1 MAMLKKWLLTS
12 LMAVTLVFVSFANTV
27 HITFAEG
34 NTAKLAIIGES
45 QKGIMLCPKEEQIKD
60 GETALSLLQKV
71 MGDKVESETMSFGT
85 YVKGIDG
92 LMAGATSA
100 WLYDVNDQSAE
111 VGADSYKLK
120 SGDVVVFRF
129 VSDWSNIS
137 QETLKE
143 TLDKF
148 GTCKTEEPD
157 GGKPEEPKSEGQD
170 DKTPDGKN
178 QGDQDGK
185 TPDGKN
191 QGDQDGK
198 TPDGKNQ
205 GDQDGKTPD
214 GKNQGDQDGKTPDG
228 KNQGDQDGKTPD
240 GKNQG
245 DQDGKTPDGK
255 NQGDQ
260 DGKTLDG
267 ENQGDQDS
275 KKPEQPKQENVQ
287 IPAKQLEE
295 AISKTSEKM
304 LQDGIESDWVA
315 VALSRSGKNVPIE
328 AKLNYV
334 KSVTEKV
341 EKRINRFS
349 ATDLARTI
357 IMMNAM
363 SADPKNVGGHNL
375 VQKLYESDKV
385 NSVTGYAF
393 ALLAFDTKKYEIP
406 VESKWNRVALVEA
419 LLNNQHTDGGWTYNS
434 SGSKDSASS
443 VDVTGMVLSALA
455 PYQERSD
462 VKPAI
467 QKAVAYLY
475 NEQLKNGGFSADG
488 QENSNSTAQAIIG
501 LSLVKD
507 VDQNRLHKAMQN
519 LLSYQLSNG
528 EFKWL
533 PSDQNGNGMA
543 TEQALLALLQFKEM
557 GKSIYDWSNVDAGN
571 VIKPK
576 PIEEPEKVVEPENNV
591 VEKEVT
597 EEPKEQKQV
606 QQETKDENLK
616 VVVDNEPVKNKKI
629 GNGNSLPKTGASSHG
644 AATEV
649 GMGVLCIASAY
660 VLWRRKAA

>member
-12 LMAVTLVFVSFANTV
+12 LMAVILVFVSFANTV

-34 NTAKLAIIGES
+34 NTAKLAIVGES
-45 QKGIMLCPKEEQIKD
+45 QNGIMLCPKEEQIKD

-71 MGDKVESETMSFGT
+71 MGDKVEAETMSFGT

-92 LMAGATSA
+92 LMAGATSG
-100 WLYDVNDQSAE
+100 WLYDVNDKSAE

-129 VSDWSNIS
+129 VSDWSNMS
-137 QETLKE
+137 QETLQQ

-148 GTCKTEEPD
+148 GTCKTVEEPKTD
-157 GGKPEEPKSEGQD
+157 DPKQEKPEEPKTD
-170 DKTPDGKN
+170 DPKQEKPEEPKTDDPKQEKPEEPKTDDPKQENPDGT
-178 QGDQDGK
+178 K
-185 TPDGKN
+185 T
-191 QGDQDGK
+191 
-198 TPDGKNQ
+198 
-205 GDQDGKTPD
+205 
-214 GKNQGDQDGKTPDG
+214 
-228 KNQGDQDGKTPD
+228 
-240 GKNQG
+240 
-245 DQDGKTPDGK
+245 
-255 NQGDQ
+255 
-260 DGKTLDG
+260 
-267 ENQGDQDS
+267 
-275 KKPEQPKQENVQ
+275 PEQPKQENIQ
-287 IPAKQLEE
+287 IPAAQVKE

-315 VALSRSGKNVPIE
+315 LGLSRSGKNVPIE
-328 AKLNYV
+328 AQLNYV
-334 KSVTEKV
+334 KAVTEKV

-363 SADPKNVGGHNL
+363 SADPKKVGGHNL

-385 NSVTGYAF
+385 NSVTGYTF
-393 ALLAFDTKKYEIP
+393 ALLAFDTNKYEIP
-406 VESKWNRVALVEA
+406 VEAKWNRVALVDA
-419 LLNNQHTDGGWTYNS
+419 ILNTQHTDGGWTYTS

-455 PYQERSD
+455 PYQDRSD
-462 VKPAI
+462 VKPAV

-507 VDQNRLHKAMQN
+507 VDQNRLHKAVQS
-519 LLSYQLSNG
+519 LLSYQLPNG

-543 TEQALLALLQFKEM
+543 TEQALLALVQFKEI
-557 GKSIYDWSNVDAGN
+557 GKSIYDWSNVGDDE

-576 PIEEPEKVVEPENNV
+576 PIEEPENKVI
-591 VEKEVT
+591 EKEIT
-597 EEPKEQKQV
+597 EEPKEQKQI
-606 QQETKDENLK
+606 QQETKDEDVK
-616 VVVDNEPVKNKKI
+616 VVVDNKPVKNE
-629 GNGNSLPKTGASSHG
+629 NMLPKTGASSHST
-644 AATEV
+644 ATEV

>member
-170 DKTPDGKN
+170 D
-178 QGDQDGK
+178 
-185 TPDGKN
+185 
-191 QGDQDGK
+191 
-198 TPDGKNQ
+198 
-205 GDQDGKTPD
+205 
-214 GKNQGDQDGKTPDG
+214 KTPDG

-616 VVVDNEPVKNKKI
+616 VVVDNEPVKNKK
-629 GNGNSLPKTGASSHG
+629 SETVTVYQKQEHLLMVQQQK
-644 AATEV
+644 
-649 GMGVLCIASAY
+649 
-660 VLWRRKAA
+660 

>member
-27 HITFAEG
+27 HITFAEE

-100 WLYDVNDQSAE
+100 WLYDVNDKSAE

-148 GTCKTEEPD
+148 GTCKTEEPN
-157 GGKPEEPKSEGQD
+157 GGKTEEPKSKGQD
-170 DKTPDGKN
+170 GKTPDEKN

-185 TPDGKN
+185 TPDE
-191 QGDQDGK
+191 
-198 TPDGKNQ
+198 
-205 GDQDGKTPD
+205 
-214 GKNQGDQDGKTPDG
+214 
-228 KNQGDQDGKTPD
+228 
-240 GKNQG
+240 
-245 DQDGKTPDGK
+245 K

-267 ENQGDQDS
+267 KNQGDQDDKTLDGKNQGDQDDKTLDGKNQGDQDDKTLDGKNQGDQDG
-275 KKPEQPKQENVQ
+275 KKPEQPQQENIQV
-287 IPAKQLEE
+287 PSAQLNE
-295 AISKTSEKM
+295 AISKTSDKM
-304 LQDGIESDWVA
+304 IQDGIESDWVA

-475 NEQLKNGGFSADG
+475 NEQLQNGGFSADG

-557 GKSIYDWSNVDAGN
+557 GKSIYDWSNVDAGD

-629 GNGNSLPKTGASSHG
+629 GNGNSLPKTGASSHSP
-644 AATEV
+644 ATEV

>member
-1 MAMLKKWLLTS
+1 MAILKKWLLTS

-71 MGDKVESETMSFGT
+71 MGDKVEAETMSFGT

-92 LMAGATSA
+92 LMAGATSG
-100 WLYDVNDQSAE
+100 WLYDVNDKSAE

-129 VSDWSNIS
+129 VSDWNNMS
-137 QETLKE
+137 QETLQQ

-148 GTCKTEEPD
+148 GTCKTVEEPKTD
-157 GGKPEEPKSEGQD
+157 DPKQEKPEEPKTD
-170 DKTPDGKN
+170 DPKQEKPEEPKTDDPK
-178 QGDQDGK
+178 QEKPEEPK
-185 TPDGKN
+185 TDDPK
-191 QGDQDGK
+191 QEKPEEPK
-198 TPDGKNQ
+198 TDDPKQ
-205 GDQDGKTPD
+205 
-214 GKNQGDQDGKTPDG
+214 
-228 KNQGDQDGKTPD
+228 
-240 GKNQG
+240 
-245 DQDGKTPDGK
+245 
-255 NQGDQ
+255 
-260 DGKTLDG
+260 
-267 ENQGDQDS
+267 E
-275 KKPEQPKQENVQ
+275 KPEQPKQENIQ
-287 IPAKQLEE
+287 IPAAQVND

-304 LQDGIESDWVA
+304 LQGGIESDWVA
-315 VALSRSGKNVPIE
+315 LGLSRSGKNIPIE

-334 KSVTEKV
+334 KAVTEKV
-341 EKRINRFS
+341 EKRVNRFS

-363 SADPKNVGGHNL
+363 NADPKMVGEHNL

-385 NSVTGYAF
+385 NSVTGYTF

-406 VESKWNRVALVEA
+406 VDSKWNRVALVDA
-419 LLNNQHTDGGWTYNS
+419 LLNAQHTDGGWTYDS
-434 SGSKDSASS
+434 ASSKDSASS

-455 PYQERSD
+455 PYQDRAD
-462 VKPAI
+462 VKPAV

-475 NEQLKNGGFSADG
+475 NEQLENGGFSADG
-488 QENSNSTAQAIIG
+488 QENSNSAAQAIIG

-507 VDQNRLHKAMQN
+507 VDQNRLHKAVQN
-519 LLSYQLSNG
+519 LLSYQLPNG

-533 PSDQNGNGMA
+533 PGDQTGSGMA
-543 TEQALLALLQFKEM
+543 TEQALLALLQFRDL
-557 GKSIYDWSNVDAGN
+557 GKSIYDWSTESVTEINPKPNVDSEN
-571 VIKPK
+571 V
-576 PIEEPEKVVEPENNV
+576 V

-597 EEPKEQKQV
+597 EQPEEQKQV
-606 QQETKDENLK
+606 QQETKDDTLK
-616 VVVDNEPVKNKKI
+616 VVVDNEPVKNKKS
-629 GNGNSLPKTGASSHG
+629 GNGSTLPKTGASSHS

>member
-92 LMAGATSA
+92 LMAGATSG
-100 WLYDVNDQSAE
+100 WTYDVNDTSAQ
-111 VGADSYKLK
+111 VGADSYKLE

-129 VSDWSNIS
+129 VSDWSNMS

-148 GTCKTEEPD
+148 GTCKTEEP
-157 GGKPEEPKSEGQD
+157 KPEG
-170 DKTPDGKN
+170 
-178 QGDQDGK
+178 QDGK

-260 DGKTLDG
+260 DGEKPDG
-267 ENQGDQDS
+267 KNQGDQDGKTPDG
-275 KKPEQPKQENVQ
+275 KKPEQPQQENIQV
-287 IPAKQLEE
+287 PSAQLNE
-295 AISKTSEKM
+295 AISKTSDKM

-475 NEQLKNGGFSADG
+475 NEQLQNGGFSADG

-557 GKSIYDWSNVDAGN
+557 GKSIYDWSNVDAGD

-597 EEPKEQKQV
+597 EEPKEQNQV

-629 GNGNSLPKTGASSHG
+629 GNGNSLPKTGASSHS

>member
-27 HITFAEG
+27 HITFAEE

-100 WLYDVNDQSAE
+100 WLYDVNDKSAE

-129 VSDWSNIS
+129 VSDWSNMS

-148 GTCKTEEPD
+148 GTCKTEEPKPE
-157 GGKPEEPKSEGQD
+157 GENGKPTVEPKPE
-170 DKTPDGKN
+170 
-178 QGDQDGK
+178 
-185 TPDGKN
+185 
-191 QGDQDGK
+191 
-198 TPDGKNQ
+198 
-205 GDQDGKTPD
+205 
-214 GKNQGDQDGKTPDG
+214 
-228 KNQGDQDGKTPD
+228 
-240 GKNQG
+240 
-245 DQDGKTPDGK
+245 
-255 NQGDQ
+255 
-260 DGKTLDG
+260 G
-267 ENQGDQDS
+267 ENGKPTVEPKPEGENGKPTVEPKPEGENGKPTVEPKPEGENG
-275 KKPEQPKQENVQ
+275 KKTEQPKQENIQV
-287 IPAKQLEE
+287 PSAQLNE
-295 AISKTSEKM
+295 AISKTSDKM

-475 NEQLKNGGFSADG
+475 NEQLQNGGFSADG

-557 GKSIYDWSNVDAGN
+557 GKSIYDWSNVDAGD

-597 EEPKEQKQV
+597 EEPKEQNQV

-629 GNGNSLPKTGASSHG
+629 GNGNSLPKTGASSHS

>member
-100 WLYDVNDQSAE
+100 WLYDVNDKSAE

-129 VSDWSNIS
+129 VSDWSNMS

-148 GTCKTEEPD
+148 GTCKTEEPN
-157 GGKPEEPKSEGQD
+157 GGKTEEPKPEG
-170 DKTPDGKN
+170 
-178 QGDQDGK
+178 QDGK

-205 GDQDGKTPD
+205 GNQDGEKPDGKNQGDQDGEKPD
-214 GKNQGDQDGKTPDG
+214 GKNQGDQDGKTPDE

-240 GKNQG
+240 GK
-245 DQDGKTPDGK
+245 
-255 NQGDQ
+255 
-260 DGKTLDG
+260 
-267 ENQGDQDS
+267 
-275 KKPEQPKQENVQ
+275 KPEQPQQENIQV
-287 IPAKQLEE
+287 PSGQLNE
-295 AISKTSEKM
+295 AISKTSDKM

-375 VQKLYESDKV
+375 VRKLYESDKV

-475 NEQLKNGGFSADG
+475 NEQLQNGGFSADG

-507 VDQNRLHKAMQN
+507 VDQNRLYKAMQN

-557 GKSIYDWSNVDAGN
+557 GKSIYDWSNVDAGD

-597 EEPKEQKQV
+597 EEPKEQNQV

-616 VVVDNEPVKNKKI
+616 VVVDNEPAKNKKI
-629 GNGNSLPKTGASSHG
+629 GNGNSLPKTGASSHS

>member
-100 WLYDVNDQSAE
+100 WLYDVNDKSAE

-148 GTCKTEEPD
+148 GTCKTEEP
-157 GGKPEEPKSEGQD
+157 KPEGQD
-170 DKTPDGKN
+170 GKTTDGKNQGDQDSKTPDGKNQGDQDGEKPDGKN

-185 TPDGKN
+185 TPDEKN

-198 TPDGKNQ
+198 TPDGK
-205 GDQDGKTPD
+205 
-214 GKNQGDQDGKTPDG
+214 
-228 KNQGDQDGKTPD
+228 
-240 GKNQG
+240 
-245 DQDGKTPDGK
+245 
-255 NQGDQ
+255 
-260 DGKTLDG
+260 
-267 ENQGDQDS
+267 
-275 KKPEQPKQENVQ
+275 KPEQPQQENIQV
-287 IPAKQLEE
+287 PSAQLNE
-295 AISKTSEKM
+295 AISKTSDKM

-475 NEQLKNGGFSADG
+475 NEQLQNGGFSADG

-557 GKSIYDWSNVDAGN
+557 GKSIYDWSNVDAGD

-597 EEPKEQKQV
+597 EEPKEQNQV

-629 GNGNSLPKTGASSHG
+629 GNGNSLPKTGASSHS

>member
-1 MAMLKKWLLTS
+1 MNSSKGGNFWMAIFKKWLLTS

-45 QKGIMLCPKEEQIKD
+45 PKGIMLCPKEEQIKD

-71 MGDKVESETMSFGT
+71 MGDKVEAETMSFGT

-92 LMAGATSA
+92 LMAGATSG
-100 WLYDVNDQSAE
+100 WLYDVNDKSAE

-129 VSDWSNIS
+129 VSDWSNMS
-137 QETLKE
+137 QETLQQ

-148 GTCKTEEPD
+148 GTCKTV
-157 GGKPEEPKSEGQD
+157 EEPKTD
-170 DKTPDGKN
+170 DPK
-178 QGDQDGK
+178 Q
-185 TPDGKN
+185 
-191 QGDQDGK
+191 
-198 TPDGKNQ
+198 
-205 GDQDGKTPD
+205 
-214 GKNQGDQDGKTPDG
+214 
-228 KNQGDQDGKTPD
+228 
-240 GKNQG
+240 
-245 DQDGKTPDGK
+245 
-255 NQGDQ
+255 
-260 DGKTLDG
+260 
-267 ENQGDQDS
+267 E
-275 KKPEQPKQENVQ
+275 KPEPPKQENIQV
-287 IPAKQLEE
+287 PAAQVNE

-315 VALSRSGKNVPIE
+315 LGLSRSGKNVPIE

-334 KSVTEKV
+334 KAVTEKV

-363 SADPKNVGGHNL
+363 NADPKMVGEHNL

-385 NSVTGYAF
+385 NSVTGYTF
-393 ALLAFDTKKYEIP
+393 ALLAFDTKKYEVP
-406 VESKWNRVALVEA
+406 VNSKWNRVALVEA
-419 LLNNQHTDGGWTYNS
+419 LINAQQTDGGWTYDS
-434 SGSKDSASS
+434 ASSKDSASS

-455 PYQERSD
+455 PYQDRAD
-462 VKPAI
+462 VKPAV

-475 NEQLKNGGFSADG
+475 NEQLENGGFSADG
-488 QENSNSTAQAIIG
+488 QENSNSAAQAIIG

-507 VDQNRLHKAMQN
+507 VDQNRLHKAVQN
-519 LLSYQLSNG
+519 LLSYQLPNG

-533 PSDQNGNGMA
+533 PGDQNGSGMA
-543 TEQALLALLQFKEM
+543 TEQALLALIQFKEL
-557 GKSIYDWSNVDAGN
+557 GKSIYDWSNVVIDE

-576 PIEEPEKVVEPENNV
+576 PIEQPEKIVEPENNV
-591 VEKEVT
+591 VDKEVT
-597 EEPKEQKQV
+597 EEPEEQKQV
-606 QQETKDENLK
+606 QQETKDDNLK
-616 VVVDNEPVKNKKI
+616 VVVDNEPVKNKKS
-629 GNGNSLPKTGASSHG
+629 GNGSMLPKTGASSHS

>member
-27 HITFAEG
+27 HITFAEE

-100 WLYDVNDQSAE
+100 WLYDVNDKSAE

-148 GTCKTEEPD
+148 GTCKTEEPN
-157 GGKPEEPKSEGQD
+157 GGKTEEPKSKG
-170 DKTPDGKN
+170 
-178 QGDQDGK
+178 QDGK
-185 TPDGKN
+185 TPDE
-191 QGDQDGK
+191 
-198 TPDGKNQ
+198 
-205 GDQDGKTPD
+205 
-214 GKNQGDQDGKTPDG
+214 
-228 KNQGDQDGKTPD
+228 
-240 GKNQG
+240 
-245 DQDGKTPDGK
+245 K

-260 DGKTLDG
+260 DGKTLD
-267 ENQGDQDS
+267 EKNQGDQDDKTLDGKNQGDQDG
-275 KKPEQPKQENVQ
+275 KKPEQPQQENIQV
-287 IPAKQLEE
+287 PSAQLNE
-295 AISKTSEKM
+295 AISKTSDKM

-475 NEQLKNGGFSADG
+475 NEQLQNGGFSADG

-557 GKSIYDWSNVDAGN
+557 GKSIYDWSNVDAGD

-629 GNGNSLPKTGASSHG
+629 GNGNSLPKTGASSHSP
-644 AATEV
+644 ATEV

>member
-27 HITFAEG
+27 HITFAEE

-100 WLYDVNDQSAE
+100 WLYDVNDKSAE

-148 GTCKTEEPD
+148 GTCKTEEPN
-157 GGKPEEPKSEGQD
+157 GGKPEEPKTD
-170 DKTPDGKN
+170 DPKQEKPEEPKTDDPKQEKPEEPKTNDPKQEKPEEPKTDGSKQEKPDGT
-178 QGDQDGK
+178 K
-185 TPDGKN
+185 TND
-191 QGDQDGK
+191 
-198 TPDGKNQ
+198 
-205 GDQDGKTPD
+205 
-214 GKNQGDQDGKTPDG
+214 
-228 KNQGDQDGKTPD
+228 
-240 GKNQG
+240 
-245 DQDGKTPDGK
+245 
-255 NQGDQ
+255 
-260 DGKTLDG
+260 
-267 ENQGDQDS
+267 E
-275 KKPEQPKQENVQ
+275 KPEQPKQENIQ
-287 IPAKQLEE
+287 DPSAQLNE
-295 AISKTSEKM
+295 AISKTSDKM

-475 NEQLKNGGFSADG
+475 NEQLQNGGFSADG

-557 GKSIYDWSNVDAGN
+557 GKSIYDWSNVDAGD

-597 EEPKEQKQV
+597 EEPKEQNQV

-629 GNGNSLPKTGASSHG
+629 GNGNSLPKTGASSHS

>member
-71 MGDKVESETMSFGT
+71 MGDKVEAETMSFGT

-92 LMAGATSA
+92 LMAGATSG
-100 WLYDVNDQSAE
+100 WLYDVNDKSAE

-129 VSDWSNIS
+129 VSDWNNMS
-137 QETLKE
+137 QETLQQ

-148 GTCKTEEPD
+148 GTCKTVEEPKTD
-157 GGKPEEPKSEGQD
+157 DPKQEKPEEPKTD
-170 DKTPDGKN
+170 DPKQEKPEEPKTDDPK
-178 QGDQDGK
+178 QEKPEEPK
-185 TPDGKN
+185 TDDPK
-191 QGDQDGK
+191 QEKPEEPK
-198 TPDGKNQ
+198 TDDPKQ
-205 GDQDGKTPD
+205 
-214 GKNQGDQDGKTPDG
+214 
-228 KNQGDQDGKTPD
+228 
-240 GKNQG
+240 
-245 DQDGKTPDGK
+245 
-255 NQGDQ
+255 
-260 DGKTLDG
+260 
-267 ENQGDQDS
+267 E
-275 KKPEQPKQENVQ
+275 KPEQPKQENIQ
-287 IPAKQLEE
+287 IPVAQVND

-315 VALSRSGKNVPIE
+315 LGLSRSGKNIPIE

-334 KSVTEKV
+334 KAVTEKV
-341 EKRINRFS
+341 EKRVNRFS

-363 SADPKNVGGHNL
+363 NADPKMVGEHNL

-385 NSVTGYAF
+385 NSVTGYTF

-406 VESKWNRVALVEA
+406 VDSKWNRVALVDA
-419 LLNNQHTDGGWTYNS
+419 LLNAQHTDGGWTYDS
-434 SGSKDSASS
+434 ASSKDSASS

-455 PYQERSD
+455 PYQDRAD
-462 VKPAI
+462 VKPAV

-475 NEQLKNGGFSADG
+475 NEQLENGGFSADG
-488 QENSNSTAQAIIG
+488 QENSNSAAQAIIG

-507 VDQNRLHKAMQN
+507 VDQNRLHKAVQN
-519 LLSYQLSNG
+519 LLSYQLPNG

-533 PSDQNGNGMA
+533 PGDQTGSGMA
-543 TEQALLALLQFKEM
+543 TEQALLALLQFRDL
-557 GKSIYDWSNVDAGN
+557 GKSIYDWSTESVTEINPKPNVDSEN
-571 VIKPK
+571 V
-576 PIEEPEKVVEPENNV
+576 V

-597 EEPKEQKQV
+597 EQPEEQKQV
-606 QQETKDENLK
+606 QQETKDDTLK
-616 VVVDNEPVKNKKI
+616 VVVDNEPVNNKKS
-629 GNGNSLPKTGASSHG
+629 GNGSTLPKTGASSHS

>member
-34 NTAKLAIIGES
+34 NTAKLAIVGES

-71 MGDKVESETMSFGT
+71 MGDKVEAETMSFGT

-92 LMAGATSA
+92 LIAGATSG
-100 WLYDVNDQSAE
+100 WLYDVNDKSAE

-129 VSDWSNIS
+129 VSDWSNMS
-137 QETLKE
+137 QETLQQ

-148 GTCKTEEPD
+148 GTCKTVEEPKTD
-157 GGKPEEPKSEGQD
+157 DPKQEKPEEPKTD
-170 DKTPDGKN
+170 DPKQEKPEEPKTDDPK
-178 QGDQDGK
+178 QEKPEEPK
-185 TPDGKN
+185 TDDPK
-191 QGDQDGK
+191 QEKPEEPK
-198 TPDGKNQ
+198 TDDPKQ
-205 GDQDGKTPD
+205 
-214 GKNQGDQDGKTPDG
+214 
-228 KNQGDQDGKTPD
+228 
-240 GKNQG
+240 
-245 DQDGKTPDGK
+245 
-255 NQGDQ
+255 
-260 DGKTLDG
+260 
-267 ENQGDQDS
+267 E
-275 KKPEQPKQENVQ
+275 KPEQPKQENIQV
-287 IPAKQLEE
+287 PAAQVND

-315 VALSRSGKNVPIE
+315 LGLSRSGKNVPIE

-334 KSVTEKV
+334 KAVTEKV

-363 SADPKNVGGHNL
+363 NADPKMVGAHNL

-385 NSVTGYAF
+385 NSVTGYTF
-393 ALLAFDTKKYEIP
+393 ALLAFDTKKYEVP
-406 VESKWNRVALVEA
+406 VDSKWNRVALVDA
-419 LLNNQHTDGGWTYNS
+419 ILNAQHADGGWTYDS
-434 SGSKDSASS
+434 ASSKDSASS

-455 PYQERSD
+455 PYQDRAD
-462 VKPAI
+462 VKPAV

-475 NEQLKNGGFSADG
+475 NEQLENGGFSADG
-488 QENSNSTAQAIIG
+488 QENSNSVAQAIIG

-519 LLSYQLSNG
+519 LLSYQLPNG

-533 PSDQNGNGMA
+533 PGDQNGSGMA
-543 TEQALLALLQFKEM
+543 TEQALLALLQFKDL
-557 GKSIYDWSNVDAGN
+557 GKSIYDWSTESVTEINPKPNVDSEN
-571 VIKPK
+571 V
-576 PIEEPEKVVEPENNV
+576 V

-597 EEPKEQKQV
+597 EQPEEQKQV
-606 QQETKDENLK
+606 QQETKDDNLK
-616 VVVDNEPVKNKKI
+616 VVVDNEPVKNKKS
-629 GNGNSLPKTGASSHG
+629 GNGSTLPKTGASSHS

>member
-45 QKGIMLCPKEEQIKD
+45 QKGIMLCPKEEQITD

-71 MGDKVESETMSFGT
+71 MGDKVTAETMSFGT

-92 LMAGATSA
+92 LMAGDTSG
-100 WLYDVNDQSAE
+100 WLYDVNDKSAE

-129 VSDWSNIS
+129 VADWSNMS
-137 QETLKE
+137 QETLQQ

-148 GTCKTEEPD
+148 GTCKTVEEPKTD
-157 GGKPEEPKSEGQD
+157 DPKQEKLEEPKTDDPKQEKLEEPKTDDPKQEKPEES
-170 DKTPDGKN
+170 KTNDEKV
-178 QGDQDGK
+178 
-185 TPDGKN
+185 
-191 QGDQDGK
+191 
-198 TPDGKNQ
+198 
-205 GDQDGKTPD
+205 
-214 GKNQGDQDGKTPDG
+214 
-228 KNQGDQDGKTPD
+228 
-240 GKNQG
+240 
-245 DQDGKTPDGK
+245 
-255 NQGDQ
+255 
-260 DGKTLDG
+260 
-267 ENQGDQDS
+267 
-275 KKPEQPKQENVQ
+275 EQPKQENIQVPVAQ
-287 IPAKQLEE
+287 VNE
-295 AISKTSEKM
+295 AIFKTSEKM

-315 VALSRSGKNVPIE
+315 LGLSRSGKNVPIE
-328 AKLNYV
+328 AELNYV

-363 SADPKNVGGHNL
+363 QADPTKVGEHNL

-385 NSVTGYAF
+385 NSVTGYTF
-393 ALLAFDTKKYEIP
+393 ALLAFDTKKYEVP
-406 VESKWNRVALVEA
+406 VNSKWNRVALVDA
-419 LLNNQHTDGGWTYNS
+419 LLNSQHTDGGWTYDS
-434 SGSKDSASS
+434 ASSKDSASS

-455 PYQERSD
+455 PYQERED
-462 VKPAI
+462 VKPAV

-475 NEQLKNGGFSADG
+475 NEQLENGGFSADG
-488 QENSNSTAQAIIG
+488 QENSNSVAQAIIG
-501 LSLVKD
+501 LSLVQD

-519 LLSYQLSNG
+519 LLSYQLPNG

-533 PSDQNGNGMA
+533 PSDQNGSGMA
-543 TEQALLALLQFKEM
+543 TEQAFLALLQFKDL
-557 GKSIYDWSNVDAGN
+557 GKSIYDWSTVSVPEIDTKPNVDA
-571 VIKPK
+571 
-576 PIEEPEKVVEPENNV
+576 ENIV

-597 EEPKEQKQV
+597 EQPEEQKQV
-606 QQETKDENLK
+606 QQETKDDTLK
-616 VVVDNEPVKNKKI
+616 VVVDNEPVKSKKS
-629 GNGNSLPKTGASSHG
+629 GNGSTLPKTGASSHS

>member
-60 GETALSLLQKV
+60 GETALKKKKKV
-71 MGDKVESETMSFGT
+71 MGDKVEAETMSFGT

-92 LMAGATSA
+92 LMAGATSG

-129 VSDWSNIS
+129 VSDWNKMS
-137 QETLKE
+137 QETLQQ

-148 GTCKTEEPD
+148 GTCKTAEEPKTD
-157 GGKPEEPKSEGQD
+157 DPKQEKPEEPKTD
-170 DKTPDGKN
+170 DPKQEKPEEPKTDDPKQEKPEEPKTDDPKQEKPEEPKTDDSKQENPDGT
-178 QGDQDGK
+178 K
-185 TPDGKN
+185 T
-191 QGDQDGK
+191 
-198 TPDGKNQ
+198 
-205 GDQDGKTPD
+205 
-214 GKNQGDQDGKTPDG
+214 
-228 KNQGDQDGKTPD
+228 
-240 GKNQG
+240 
-245 DQDGKTPDGK
+245 
-255 NQGDQ
+255 
-260 DGKTLDG
+260 
-267 ENQGDQDS
+267 
-275 KKPEQPKQENVQ
+275 PEQPKQENIQV
-287 IPAKQLEE
+287 PAAQVND

-315 VALSRSGKNVPIE
+315 LGLSRSGKDIPIE

-334 KSVTEKV
+334 KAVTEKV
-341 EKRINRFS
+341 EKRVNRFS

-363 SADPKNVGGHNL
+363 NADPTKVGEHNL

-393 ALLAFDTKKYEIP
+393 ALLAFDTKKYEVP
-406 VESKWNRVALVEA
+406 VDSKWNRVALVDA
-419 LLNNQHTDGGWTYNS
+419 LLNAQHTDGGWTYDS
-434 SGSKDSASS
+434 ASSKDSASS

-455 PYQERSD
+455 PYQERED
-462 VKPAI
+462 VKPAV

-475 NEQLKNGGFSADG
+475 NEQLENGGFSADG
-488 QENSNSTAQAIIG
+488 QENSNSVAQAIIG

-519 LLSYQLSNG
+519 LLSYQLPNG

-533 PSDQNGNGMA
+533 PGDQNGSGMA
-543 TEQALLALLQFKEM
+543 TEQALLALLQFKDL
-557 GKSIYDWSNVDAGN
+557 GKSIYDWSTESVTEINLKPNVDSEN
-571 VIKPK
+571 V
-576 PIEEPEKVVEPENNV
+576 V

-597 EEPKEQKQV
+597 EQPEEQKQV
-606 QQETKDENLK
+606 QQETKDDTLK
-616 VVVDNEPVKNKKI
+616 VVVDNEPVKNKKS
-629 GNGNSLPKTGASSHG
+629 GNGSTLPKTGASSHS

>member
-27 HITFAEG
+27 HITFAEE

-100 WLYDVNDQSAE
+100 WLYDVNDKSAE

-148 GTCKTEEPD
+148 GTCKTEEPN
-157 GGKPEEPKSEGQD
+157 GGKPEKPKTDDPKQEKPEEPKTD
-170 DKTPDGKN
+170 DPKQEKPEEPKTNDPKQEKPEEPKTDGSKQEKPDGT
-178 QGDQDGK
+178 K
-185 TPDGKN
+185 TND
-191 QGDQDGK
+191 
-198 TPDGKNQ
+198 
-205 GDQDGKTPD
+205 
-214 GKNQGDQDGKTPDG
+214 
-228 KNQGDQDGKTPD
+228 
-240 GKNQG
+240 
-245 DQDGKTPDGK
+245 
-255 NQGDQ
+255 
-260 DGKTLDG
+260 
-267 ENQGDQDS
+267 E
-275 KKPEQPKQENVQ
+275 KPEQPKQENIQ
-287 IPAKQLEE
+287 NPSAQLNE
-295 AISKTSEKM
+295 AISKTSDKM

-475 NEQLKNGGFSADG
+475 NEQLQNGGFSADG

-557 GKSIYDWSNVDAGN
+557 GKSIYDWSNVDAGD

-591 VEKEVT
+591 VEKEVI

-629 GNGNSLPKTGASSHG
+629 GNGNSLPKTGASSHS

>member
-92 LMAGATSA
+92 LMAGATSG
-100 WLYDVNDQSAE
+100 WLYDVNDKSAE
-111 VGADSYKLK
+111 VGADSYKLNA
-120 SGDVVVFRF
+120 GDVVVFRF
-129 VSDWSNIS
+129 VADWSNMS
-137 QETLKE
+137 QETLQQ

-148 GTCKTEEPD
+148 GTCKTVEEPKTD
-157 GGKPEEPKSEGQD
+157 DPKQEKPEEPKTD
-170 DKTPDGKN
+170 DPK
-178 QGDQDGK
+178 Q
-185 TPDGKN
+185 
-191 QGDQDGK
+191 
-198 TPDGKNQ
+198 
-205 GDQDGKTPD
+205 
-214 GKNQGDQDGKTPDG
+214 
-228 KNQGDQDGKTPD
+228 
-240 GKNQG
+240 
-245 DQDGKTPDGK
+245 
-255 NQGDQ
+255 
-260 DGKTLDG
+260 
-267 ENQGDQDS
+267 E
-275 KKPEQPKQENVQ
+275 KPEEPKTDDPKSEKPEEPKTDDPKQEKPEEPKTDDPKQENPDGTKTPEQSKQENIQV
-287 IPAKQLEE
+287 PAAQVNE

-315 VALSRSGKNVPIE
+315 LGLSRSGKDIPIE

-334 KSVTEKV
+334 KAVTEKV
-341 EKRINRFS
+341 EKRVNRFS

-363 SADPKNVGGHNL
+363 NADPTKVGEHNL

-385 NSVTGYAF
+385 NSVTGYTF
-393 ALLAFDTKKYEIP
+393 ALLAFDTKKYEVP
-406 VESKWNRVALVEA
+406 VDSKWNRVALVDA
-419 LLNNQHTDGGWTYNS
+419 LLNAQHTDGGWTYDS
-434 SGSKDSASS
+434 ASSKDSASS

-455 PYQERSD
+455 PYQDRED
-462 VKPAI
+462 VKPAV

-475 NEQLKNGGFSADG
+475 NEQLENGGFSADG
-488 QENSNSTAQAIIG
+488 QENSNSVAQAIIG
-501 LSLVKD
+501 LSLVQD

-519 LLSYQLSNG
+519 LLSYQLPNG

-533 PSDQNGNGMA
+533 PSDQNGSGMA
-543 TEQALLALLQFKEM
+543 TEQAFLALLQFKDL
-557 GKSIYDWSNVDAGN
+557 GKSIYDWSNVSVPEIDKKPN
-571 VIKPK
+571 VDS
-576 PIEEPEKVVEPENNV
+576 ENVV

-597 EEPKEQKQV
+597 EQPEEQKQV
-606 QQETKDENLK
+606 QQETRDDTLK
-616 VVVDNEPVKNKKI
+616 VVVDNEPVKSKKS
-629 GNGNSLPKTGASSHG
+629 GNGSTLPKTGASSHS

>member
-45 QKGIMLCPKEEQIKD
+45 QKGIMLCPKEAQIED

-71 MGDKVESETMSFGT
+71 MGDKVTSETMSFGT

-92 LMAGATSA
+92 LMAGDTSG
-100 WLYDVNDQSAE
+100 WMYDVNDKSAQ
-111 VGADSYKLK
+111 VGADSYKLE

-129 VSDWSNIS
+129 VSDWSNMS
-137 QETLKE
+137 QETLQQ

-148 GTCKTEEPD
+148 GTCKTVEEPKTD
-157 GGKPEEPKSEGQD
+157 DPKQEKPEEPKTD
-170 DKTPDGKN
+170 DPK
-178 QGDQDGK
+178 Q
-185 TPDGKN
+185 
-191 QGDQDGK
+191 
-198 TPDGKNQ
+198 
-205 GDQDGKTPD
+205 
-214 GKNQGDQDGKTPDG
+214 
-228 KNQGDQDGKTPD
+228 
-240 GKNQG
+240 
-245 DQDGKTPDGK
+245 
-255 NQGDQ
+255 
-260 DGKTLDG
+260 
-267 ENQGDQDS
+267 E
-275 KKPEQPKQENVQ
+275 KPEEPKTDDPKPEEPKQENIQV
-287 IPAKQLEE
+287 PAAQVNE

-315 VALSRSGKNVPIE
+315 LGLSRSGKNVPIE

-334 KSVTEKV
+334 KAVTEKV

-363 SADPKNVGGHNL
+363 NADPKKVGEHNL

-406 VESKWNRVALVEA
+406 VESKWNRVALVES
-419 LLNNQHTDGGWTYNS
+419 LLQSQHTDGGWTYDSAS
-434 SGSKDSASS
+434 SKESASS
-443 VDVTGMVLSALA
+443 VDVTAMVLSALA
-455 PYQERSD
+455 PYQDRPD
-462 VKPAI
+462 VKPAV

-475 NEQLKNGGFSADG
+475 KEQLENGGFSADG

-507 VDQNRLHKAMQN
+507 VDQNRLHKAVQN
-519 LLSYQLSNG
+519 LLSYQLPNG

-533 PSDQNGNGMA
+533 PSDQNGSGMA
-543 TEQALLALLQFKEM
+543 TEQALLALIQFKEP
-557 GKSIYDWSNVDAGN
+557 GKSIYDWSNVSVPEIDTKPN
-571 VIKPK
+571 VDS
-576 PIEEPEKVVEPENNV
+576 ENVV

-597 EEPKEQKQV
+597 EEPQEQKQV
-606 QQETKDENLK
+606 QQETKNENVK
-616 VVVDNEPVKNKKI
+616 VVVDNEPAKNKKS
-629 GNGNSLPKTGASSHG
+629 GNDNMLPKTGASSHS
-644 AATEV
+644 AAAEV

>member
-45 QKGIMLCPKEEQIKD
+45 QKGIMLCPKEEQITD

-71 MGDKVESETMSFGT
+71 MGDKVTAETMSFGT

-92 LMAGATSA
+92 LMAGDTSG
-100 WLYDVNDQSAE
+100 WLYDVNDKSAE

-129 VSDWSNIS
+129 VADWSNMS
-137 QETLKE
+137 QETLQQ

-148 GTCKTEEPD
+148 GTCKTV
-157 GGKPEEPKSEGQD
+157 EEPKTD
-170 DKTPDGKN
+170 DPK
-178 QGDQDGK
+178 Q
-185 TPDGKN
+185 
-191 QGDQDGK
+191 
-198 TPDGKNQ
+198 
-205 GDQDGKTPD
+205 
-214 GKNQGDQDGKTPDG
+214 
-228 KNQGDQDGKTPD
+228 
-240 GKNQG
+240 
-245 DQDGKTPDGK
+245 
-255 NQGDQ
+255 
-260 DGKTLDG
+260 
-267 ENQGDQDS
+267 E
-275 KKPEQPKQENVQ
+275 KPEQPKQENIQVPVAQ
-287 IPAKQLEE
+287 VNE
-295 AISKTSEKM
+295 AIFKTSEKM

-315 VALSRSGKNVPIE
+315 LGLSRSGKNVPIE

-363 SADPKNVGGHNL
+363 QADPTKVGEHNL

-385 NSVTGYAF
+385 NSVTGYTF
-393 ALLAFDTKKYEIP
+393 ALLAFDTKKYEVP
-406 VESKWNRVALVEA
+406 VNSKWNRVALVDA
-419 LLNNQHTDGGWTYNS
+419 LLNSQHTDGGWTYDS
-434 SGSKDSASS
+434 ASSKDSASS

-455 PYQERSD
+455 PYQERED
-462 VKPAI
+462 VKPAV

-475 NEQLKNGGFSADG
+475 NEQLENGGFSADG
-488 QENSNSTAQAIIG
+488 QENSNSVAQAIIG
-501 LSLVKD
+501 LSLVQD

-519 LLSYQLSNG
+519 LLSYQLPNG

-533 PSDQNGNGMA
+533 PSDQNGSGMA
-543 TEQALLALLQFKEM
+543 TEQAFLALLQFKDL
-557 GKSIYDWSNVDAGN
+557 GKSIYDWSTVSVPEIDKKPNVDSEN
-571 VIKPK
+571 V
-576 PIEEPEKVVEPENNV
+576 V

-597 EEPKEQKQV
+597 EQPEEQKQV
-606 QQETKDENLK
+606 QQETKDDTLK
-616 VVVDNEPVKNKKI
+616 VVVDNEPVKSKKS
-629 GNGNSLPKTGASSHG
+629 GNGSTLPKTGASSHS

>member
-45 QKGIMLCPKEEQIKD
+45 QKGIMLCPKEAQIED

-71 MGDKVESETMSFGT
+71 MGDKVTSETMSFGT

-92 LMAGATSA
+92 LMAGDTSG
-100 WLYDVNDQSAE
+100 WMYDVNDKSAQ
-111 VGADSYKLK
+111 VGADSYKLE

-129 VSDWSNIS
+129 VSDWSNMS
-137 QETLKE
+137 QETLQQ

-148 GTCKTEEPD
+148 GTCKTV
-157 GGKPEEPKSEGQD
+157 EEPKTD
-170 DKTPDGKN
+170 DPK
-178 QGDQDGK
+178 Q
-185 TPDGKN
+185 
-191 QGDQDGK
+191 
-198 TPDGKNQ
+198 
-205 GDQDGKTPD
+205 
-214 GKNQGDQDGKTPDG
+214 
-228 KNQGDQDGKTPD
+228 
-240 GKNQG
+240 
-245 DQDGKTPDGK
+245 
-255 NQGDQ
+255 
-260 DGKTLDG
+260 
-267 ENQGDQDS
+267 E
-275 KKPEQPKQENVQ
+275 KPEQPKQENIQV
-287 IPAKQLEE
+287 PAAQVNE

-315 VALSRSGKNVPIE
+315 LGLSRSGKNVPIE

-334 KSVTEKV
+334 KAVTEKV

-363 SADPKNVGGHNL
+363 NADPKKVGEHNL

-406 VESKWNRVALVEA
+406 VESKWNRVALVES
-419 LLNNQHTDGGWTYNS
+419 LLQSQHTDGGWTYDSAS
-434 SGSKDSASS
+434 SKESASS
-443 VDVTGMVLSALA
+443 VDVTAMVLSALA
-455 PYQERSD
+455 PYQDRPD
-462 VKPAI
+462 VKPAV

-475 NEQLKNGGFSADG
+475 KEQLENGGFSADG

-507 VDQNRLHKAMQN
+507 VDQNRLHKAVQN
-519 LLSYQLSNG
+519 LLSYQLPNG

-533 PSDQNGNGMA
+533 PSDQNGSGMA
-543 TEQALLALLQFKEM
+543 TEQALLALIQFKEP
-557 GKSIYDWSNVDAGN
+557 GKSIYDWSNVSVPEIDTKPN
-571 VIKPK
+571 VDS
-576 PIEEPEKVVEPENNV
+576 EKVV

-597 EEPKEQKQV
+597 KEPQEQKQV
-606 QQETKDENLK
+606 QQETKNENVK
-616 VVVDNEPVKNKKI
+616 VVVDNEPVENKKS
-629 GNGNSLPKTGASSHG
+629 GNGSMLPKTGASSHS
-644 AATEV
+644 AAAEV

>member
-71 MGDKVESETMSFGT
+71 MGDKVEAETMSFGT

-92 LMAGATSA
+92 LMAGATSG
-100 WLYDVNDQSAE
+100 WLYDVNDKSAE

-129 VSDWSNIS
+129 VSDWSKMS
-137 QETLKE
+137 QETLQQ

-148 GTCKTEEPD
+148 GTCKTVEEPKTD
-157 GGKPEEPKSEGQD
+157 DPKQEKPEEPKTD
-170 DKTPDGKN
+170 DPKQEKPEEPKTD
-178 QGDQDGK
+178 
-185 TPDGKN
+185 
-191 QGDQDGK
+191 
-198 TPDGKNQ
+198 
-205 GDQDGKTPD
+205 
-214 GKNQGDQDGKTPDG
+214 
-228 KNQGDQDGKTPD
+228 
-240 GKNQG
+240 
-245 DQDGKTPDGK
+245 
-255 NQGDQ
+255 
-260 DGKTLDG
+260 
-267 ENQGDQDS
+267 DS
-275 KKPEQPKQENVQ
+275 KQEKPEEPKTDDPKQEKPEEPKTDDLKQEKPEQPKQENIQV
-287 IPAKQLEE
+287 PAAQVND

-315 VALSRSGKNVPIE
+315 LGLSRSGKDIPIE

-334 KSVTEKV
+334 KAVTEKV
-341 EKRINRFS
+341 EKRVNRFS

-363 SADPKNVGGHNL
+363 NADPKMVGEHNL

-385 NSVTGYAF
+385 NSVTGYTF

-406 VESKWNRVALVEA
+406 VDSKWNRVALVDA
-419 LLNNQHTDGGWTYNS
+419 LLNAQHTDGGWTYDS
-434 SGSKDSASS
+434 ASSKDNASS

-455 PYQERSD
+455 PYQDRAD
-462 VKPAI
+462 VKSAV

-475 NEQLKNGGFSADG
+475 NEQLENGGFSADG
-488 QENSNSTAQAIIG
+488 QENSNSVAQAIIG

-519 LLSYQLSNG
+519 LLSYQLPNG

-533 PSDQNGNGMA
+533 PGDQNGSGMA
-543 TEQALLALLQFKEM
+543 TEQALLALLQFKDL
-557 GKSIYDWSNVDAGN
+557 GKSIYDWSTESVTEINPKPNVDSEN
-571 VIKPK
+571 V
-576 PIEEPEKVVEPENNV
+576 V

-597 EEPKEQKQV
+597 EQPEEQKQV
-606 QQETKDENLK
+606 QQETKGDTLK
-616 VVVDNEPVKNKKI
+616 VVVDNEPVKNKKS
-629 GNGNSLPKTGASSHG
+629 GNGSTLPKTGASSHS

>member
-92 LMAGATSA
+92 LMAGATSG
-100 WLYDVNDQSAE
+100 WTYDVNDTSAQ
-111 VGADSYKLK
+111 VGADSYKLE

-129 VSDWSNIS
+129 VSDWSNMS
-137 QETLKE
+137 QETLQQ

-148 GTCKTEEPD
+148 GTCKTVEEPKTD
-157 GGKPEEPKSEGQD
+157 DPKQEKPEEPKTD
-170 DKTPDGKN
+170 DPKQEKPEEPKTDDPK
-178 QGDQDGK
+178 QEKPEEPK
-185 TPDGKN
+185 TDDPK
-191 QGDQDGK
+191 QEKPEEPK
-198 TPDGKNQ
+198 TDDPKQ
-205 GDQDGKTPD
+205 
-214 GKNQGDQDGKTPDG
+214 
-228 KNQGDQDGKTPD
+228 
-240 GKNQG
+240 
-245 DQDGKTPDGK
+245 
-255 NQGDQ
+255 
-260 DGKTLDG
+260 
-267 ENQGDQDS
+267 E
-275 KKPEQPKQENVQ
+275 KPEQPKQENIQV
-287 IPAKQLEE
+287 PAAQVND

-315 VALSRSGKNVPIE
+315 LGLSRSGKNVPIE

-334 KSVTEKV
+334 KAVTEKV

-363 SADPKNVGGHNL
+363 NADPKMVGEHNL

-385 NSVTGYAF
+385 NSVTGYTF

-406 VESKWNRVALVEA
+406 VDSKWNRVALVDA
-419 LLNNQHTDGGWTYNS
+419 LLNAQHTDGGWTYDS
-434 SGSKDSASS
+434 ASSKDSASS

-455 PYQERSD
+455 PYQERAD
-462 VKPAI
+462 VKPAV

-475 NEQLKNGGFSADG
+475 NEQLENGGFSADG
-488 QENSNSTAQAIIG
+488 QENSNSVAQAIIG

-519 LLSYQLSNG
+519 LLSYQLPNG

-533 PSDQNGNGMA
+533 PGDQNGSGMA
-543 TEQALLALLQFKEM
+543 TEQALLALLQFKDI
-557 GKSIYDWSNVDAGN
+557 GKSIYDWSTESVIEIDKKPNVDS
-571 VIKPK
+571 
-576 PIEEPEKVVEPENNV
+576 ENV
-591 VEKEVT
+591 VIEKEVT
-597 EEPKEQKQV
+597 EQPEEQKQV
-606 QQETKDENLK
+606 QQETKDDNLK
-616 VVVDNEPVKNKKI
+616 VVVDNEPVKNKKS
-629 GNGNSLPKTGASSHG
+629 GNGSTLPKTGASSHS

>member
-27 HITFAEG
+27 HITFAEE

-100 WLYDVNDQSAE
+100 WLYDVNDKSAE

-148 GTCKTEEPD
+148 RTCKTEETN
-157 GGKPEEPKSEGQD
+157 GGKPEEPKTDDPKQEKPEESKTDDPKQEKPEEPKTNDPKQEKPEGTKIND
-170 DKTPDGKN
+170 
-178 QGDQDGK
+178 
-185 TPDGKN
+185 
-191 QGDQDGK
+191 
-198 TPDGKNQ
+198 
-205 GDQDGKTPD
+205 
-214 GKNQGDQDGKTPDG
+214 
-228 KNQGDQDGKTPD
+228 
-240 GKNQG
+240 
-245 DQDGKTPDGK
+245 
-255 NQGDQ
+255 
-260 DGKTLDG
+260 
-267 ENQGDQDS
+267 E
-275 KKPEQPKQENVQ
+275 KPEQPKQENIQ
-287 IPAKQLEE
+287 DPSAQLNE
-295 AISKTSEKM
+295 AISKTSDKM

-475 NEQLKNGGFSADG
+475 NEQLQNGGFSADG

-629 GNGNSLPKTGASSHG
+629 GNGNSLPKTGASSHS

>member
-12 LMAVTLVFVSFANTV
+12 LVAVTLVFVSFANTV

-34 NTAKLAIIGES
+34 NTAKLAIVGES

-71 MGDKVESETMSFGT
+71 MGDKVEAETMSFGT

-92 LMAGATSA
+92 LMAGATSG
-100 WLYDVNDQSAE
+100 WLYDVNDKSAE

-129 VSDWSNIS
+129 VSDWSNMS
-137 QETLKE
+137 QETLQQ

-148 GTCKTEEPD
+148 GTCKTVEEPKTD
-157 GGKPEEPKSEGQD
+157 DPKQEKPEEPKTD
-170 DKTPDGKN
+170 DPKQEKPEEPKTDDPK
-178 QGDQDGK
+178 QEKPEEPK
-185 TPDGKN
+185 TDDPK
-191 QGDQDGK
+191 QEKPEEPK
-198 TPDGKNQ
+198 TDDPKQ
-205 GDQDGKTPD
+205 
-214 GKNQGDQDGKTPDG
+214 
-228 KNQGDQDGKTPD
+228 
-240 GKNQG
+240 
-245 DQDGKTPDGK
+245 
-255 NQGDQ
+255 
-260 DGKTLDG
+260 
-267 ENQGDQDS
+267 E
-275 KKPEQPKQENVQ
+275 KPEQPKQENIQV
-287 IPAKQLEE
+287 PAAQVND

-315 VALSRSGKNVPIE
+315 LGLSRSGKNVPIE

-334 KSVTEKV
+334 KAVTEKV
-341 EKRINRFS
+341 EKRMNRFS

-363 SADPKNVGGHNL
+363 NADPKMVGEHNL

-385 NSVTGYAF
+385 NSVTGYTF
-393 ALLAFDTKKYEIP
+393 ALLAFDTKKYEVP
-406 VESKWNRVALVEA
+406 VDSKWNRVALVDA
-419 LLNNQHTDGGWTYNS
+419 ILNVQHTDGGWTYDS
-434 SGSKDSASS
+434 ASGKDSASS

-455 PYQERSD
+455 PYQDRAD
-462 VKPAI
+462 VKPAV

-475 NEQLKNGGFSADG
+475 NEQLENGGFSADG
-488 QENSNSTAQAIIG
+488 QENSNSAAQAIIG

-507 VDQNRLHKAMQN
+507 VDQNRLHKAVQN
-519 LLSYQLSNG
+519 LLSYQLPNG

-533 PSDQNGNGMA
+533 PGDQNGSGMA
-543 TEQALLALLQFKEM
+543 TEQALLALIQFKEL
-557 GKSIYDWSNVDAGN
+557 GKSIYDWSNVVIGE

-576 PIEEPEKVVEPENNV
+576 PIEQPEKIVEPENNV
-591 VEKEVT
+591 VDKEVT
-597 EEPKEQKQV
+597 EQPEEQKQV

-616 VVVDNEPVKNKKI
+616 VVVDNEPVKNKKS
-629 GNGNSLPKTGASSHG
+629 GNGSTLPKTGASSHS

>member
-92 LMAGATSA
+92 LMAGATSG
-100 WLYDVNDQSAE
+100 WTYDVNDTSAQ
-111 VGADSYKLK
+111 VGADSYKLE

-129 VSDWSNIS
+129 VSDWSNMS

-148 GTCKTEEPD
+148 GTCKTEEPN
-157 GGKPEEPKSEGQD
+157 GGKPEEPKTD
-170 DKTPDGKN
+170 DPKQEKPDGT
-178 QGDQDGK
+178 K
-185 TPDGKN
+185 TND
-191 QGDQDGK
+191 
-198 TPDGKNQ
+198 
-205 GDQDGKTPD
+205 
-214 GKNQGDQDGKTPDG
+214 
-228 KNQGDQDGKTPD
+228 
-240 GKNQG
+240 
-245 DQDGKTPDGK
+245 
-255 NQGDQ
+255 
-260 DGKTLDG
+260 
-267 ENQGDQDS
+267 E
-275 KKPEQPKQENVQ
+275 KPEQPKQENIQ
-287 IPAKQLEE
+287 DPSAQLNE
-295 AISKTSEKM
+295 AISKTSDKM

-363 SADPKNVGGHNL
+363 NADPKNVGGHNL

-475 NEQLKNGGFSADG
+475 NEQLQNGGFSADG

-507 VDQNRLHKAMQN
+507 VDQDRLHKAMQN

-557 GKSIYDWSNVDAGN
+557 GKSIYDWSNVDAGD

-597 EEPKEQKQV
+597 EEPKEQNQV

-629 GNGNSLPKTGASSHG
+629 GNGNSLPKTGASSHS

>member
-92 LMAGATSA
+92 LMAGATSG
-100 WLYDVNDQSAE
+100 WTYDVNDTSAQ
-111 VGADSYKLK
+111 VGADSYKLE

-129 VSDWSNIS
+129 VSDWSNMS

-148 GTCKTEEPD
+148 GTCKTEEPN
-157 GGKPEEPKSEGQD
+157 GGKTEEPKPEG
-170 DKTPDGKN
+170 
-178 QGDQDGK
+178 QDGK

-205 GDQDGKTPD
+205 GDQDGEKPDGKNQGDQDSKTPD
-214 GKNQGDQDGKTPDG
+214 EKNQGDQDGKTPDG
-228 KNQGDQDGKTPD
+228 K
-240 GKNQG
+240 
-245 DQDGKTPDGK
+245 
-255 NQGDQ
+255 
-260 DGKTLDG
+260 
-267 ENQGDQDS
+267 
-275 KKPEQPKQENVQ
+275 KPEQPQQENIQV
-287 IPAKQLEE
+287 PSAQLNE
-295 AISKTSEKM
+295 AISKTSDKM

-475 NEQLKNGGFSADG
+475 NEQLQNGGFSADG

-557 GKSIYDWSNVDAGN
+557 GKSIYDWSNVDAGD

-597 EEPKEQKQV
+597 EEPKEQNQV

-629 GNGNSLPKTGASSHG
+629 GNGNSLPKTGASSHS

>member
-100 WLYDVNDQSAE
+100 WLYDVNDKSAE

-148 GTCKTEEPD
+148 GTCKTEEPKPE
-157 GGKPEEPKSEGQD
+157 GENGKPTVEPKPE
-170 DKTPDGKN
+170 
-178 QGDQDGK
+178 
-185 TPDGKN
+185 
-191 QGDQDGK
+191 
-198 TPDGKNQ
+198 
-205 GDQDGKTPD
+205 
-214 GKNQGDQDGKTPDG
+214 
-228 KNQGDQDGKTPD
+228 
-240 GKNQG
+240 
-245 DQDGKTPDGK
+245 
-255 NQGDQ
+255 
-260 DGKTLDG
+260 G
-267 ENQGDQDS
+267 ENGKPTVEPKPEGENGKPTVEPKPEGENGKPTVEPKPEGENGKPKVDPKPEGENG

-295 AISKTSEKM
+295 AISKTSDKM

-475 NEQLKNGGFSADG
+475 NEQLQNGGFSADG

-557 GKSIYDWSNVDAGN
+557 GKSIYDWSNVDAGD

-629 GNGNSLPKTGASSHG
+629 GNGNSLPKTGASSHS

>member
-27 HITFAEG
+27 HITFAEE

-100 WLYDVNDQSAE
+100 WLYDVNDKSAE

-148 GTCKTEEPD
+148 GTCKTEEPN
-157 GGKPEEPKSEGQD
+157 GGKTEEPKSKGQD
-170 DKTPDGKN
+170 GKTPDEKN

-185 TPDGKN
+185 TPDEKN

-198 TPDGKNQ
+198 TLDE
-205 GDQDGKTPD
+205 
-214 GKNQGDQDGKTPDG
+214 
-228 KNQGDQDGKTPD
+228 
-240 GKNQG
+240 
-245 DQDGKTPDGK
+245 K

-267 ENQGDQDS
+267 KNQGDQDDKTLDGKNQGDQDG
-275 KKPEQPKQENVQ
+275 KKPEQPQQENIQV
-287 IPAKQLEE
+287 PSAQLNE
-295 AISKTSEKM
+295 AISKTSDKM

-475 NEQLKNGGFSADG
+475 NEQLQNGGFSADG

-557 GKSIYDWSNVDAGN
+557 GKSIYDWSNVDAGD

-629 GNGNSLPKTGASSHG
+629 GNGNSLPKTGASSHSP
-644 AATEV
+644 ATEV

>member
-12 LMAVTLVFVSFANTV
+12 LMAVILVFVSFANTV

-34 NTAKLAIIGES
+34 NTAKLAIVGES
-45 QKGIMLCPKEEQIKD
+45 QNGIMLCPKEEQIKD

-71 MGDKVESETMSFGT
+71 MGDKVEAETMSFGT

-92 LMAGATSA
+92 LMAGATSG
-100 WLYDVNDQSAE
+100 WLYDVNDKSAE

-129 VSDWSNIS
+129 VSDWSNMS
-137 QETLKE
+137 QETLQQ

-148 GTCKTEEPD
+148 GTCKTVEEPKTD
-157 GGKPEEPKSEGQD
+157 DPKQEKPEEPTTDDPKQEKPEEPKTD
-170 DKTPDGKN
+170 DPKQEKPEEPKTDDPKQENPDGT
-178 QGDQDGK
+178 K
-185 TPDGKN
+185 T
-191 QGDQDGK
+191 
-198 TPDGKNQ
+198 
-205 GDQDGKTPD
+205 
-214 GKNQGDQDGKTPDG
+214 
-228 KNQGDQDGKTPD
+228 
-240 GKNQG
+240 
-245 DQDGKTPDGK
+245 
-255 NQGDQ
+255 
-260 DGKTLDG
+260 
-267 ENQGDQDS
+267 
-275 KKPEQPKQENVQ
+275 PEQPKQENIQ
-287 IPAKQLEE
+287 IPAAQVKE

-315 VALSRSGKNVPIE
+315 LGLSRSGKNVPIE
-328 AKLNYV
+328 AQLNYV
-334 KSVTEKV
+334 KAVTEKV

-363 SADPKNVGGHNL
+363 SADPKKVGGHNL

-385 NSVTGYAF
+385 NSVTGYTF
-393 ALLAFDTKKYEIP
+393 ALLAFDTNKYEIP
-406 VESKWNRVALVEA
+406 VEAKWNRVALVDA
-419 LLNNQHTDGGWTYNS
+419 ILNTQHTDGGWTYTS

-455 PYQERSD
+455 PYQDRSD
-462 VKPAI
+462 VKPAV

-507 VDQNRLHKAMQN
+507 VDQNRLHKAVQS
-519 LLSYQLSNG
+519 LLSYQLPND

-543 TEQALLALLQFKEM
+543 TEQALLALVQFKEI
-557 GKSIYDWSNVDAGN
+557 GKSIYDWSNVGDDE

-576 PIEEPEKVVEPENNV
+576 PIEEPENKVI
-591 VEKEVT
+591 EKEIT
-597 EEPKEQKQV
+597 EEPKEQKQI
-606 QQETKDENLK
+606 QQETKDEDVKL
-616 VVVDNEPVKNKKI
+616 VVDNKPVKNE
-629 GNGNSLPKTGASSHG
+629 NMLPKTGASSHST
-644 AATEV
+644 ATEV